1 MVKSVPTWLRALKN
15 LDVSAARTVDGWK
28 LMYVYKSHVL
38 LYLALY
44 IGCSSKQTN
53 KQTNKQKNSG
63 LGMRL
68 AYYALL

>member
-28 LMYVYKSHVL
+28 LMYMYKSHVL

-44 IGCSSKQTN
+44 IGCSSKQTKK
-53 KQTNKQKNSG
+53 KQWPGYEASVLCITHI
-63 LGMRL
+63 
-68 AYYALL
+68 

>member
-28 LMYVYKSHVL
+28 LMYMYMYKSHVL
-38 LYLALY
+38 LYIALY

-53 KQTNKQKNSG
+53 KQKKKTV
-63 LGMRL
+63 
-68 AYYALL
+68 AWV